1 MGMKHQT
8 IKLDVNGREHEVDVK
23 PFERLND
30 VIRTTIGLTG
40 TKRGC
45 DTGGCGACTIIVD
58 GRPVYSCM
66 MPAVQ
71 AEGKKILTIEGL
83 QKGGRLDP
91 IQEAIINQGGIQCGF
106 CTPGV
111 IMSTKALLMSNSK
124 PTEAEIREALA
135 GNLCRCT
142 GYVKILEAIKTV
154 VDQSSGRRA
163 R

>member
-1 MGMKHQT
+1 MRYQT
-8 IKLDVNGREHEVDVK
+8 VRLNVNGEEREVVVK

-30 VIRTTIGLTG
+30 VLRATIGLTG

-45 DTGGCGACTIIVD
+45 DTGGCGACTVLLN

-66 MPAVQ
+66 MPAIQ
-71 AEGKKILTIEGL
+71 AEGKEIVTIEGL
-83 QKGGRLDP
+83 GSDGKLDP
-91 IQEAIINQGGIQCGF
+91 IQEAMIEHGGIQCGF

-111 IMSTKALLMSNSK
+111 IISAKALLTSNPK
-124 PTEAEIREALA
+124 QTEADIREALA

-142 GYVKILEAIKTV
+142 GYVKIIEAIRMV
-154 VDQSSGRRA
+154 VDQSSVRKA

>member
-1 MGMKHQT
+1 MKLQT
-8 IKLDVNGREHEVDVK
+8 VRLKVNREEHEVVVK

-30 VIRTTIGLTG
+30 VLRATIGLTG

-45 DTGGCGACTIIVD
+45 DTGGCGACTVILD
-58 GRPVYSCM
+58 GRPIYSCM

-71 AEGKKILTIEGL
+71 ADGREIVTIEGL
-83 QKGGRLDP
+83 ASDGKLDP
-91 IQEAIINQGGIQCGF
+91 IQEAMVKHGGIQCGF

-111 IMSTKALLMSNSK
+111 IMSAKALLTSNPK
-124 PTEAEIREALA
+124 PTEADIREALA

-142 GYVKILEAIKTV
+142 GYVKIIEAIRMAI
-154 VDQSSGRRA
+154 DQSSGRRA

>member
-1 MGMKHQT
+1 MKYQT
-8 IKLDVNGREHEVDVK
+8 VKLNVNGEEREVSVK

-30 VIRTTIGLTG
+30 VLRATMGLTG

-45 DTGGCGACTIIVD
+45 DTGGCGACTVVVD

-66 MPAVQ
+66 MPAGQ
-71 AEGKKILTIEGL
+71 AEGKKIVTIEGL
-83 QKGGRLDP
+83 AKDGRLDA
-91 IQEAIINQGGIQCGF
+91 IQEAMIRHGGIQCGF

-111 IMSTKALLMSNSK
+111 IMSAKALLMSNPK
-124 PTEAEIREALA
+124 PTEADVREALA

-142 GYVKILEAIKTV
+142 GYVEILEAIETV
-154 VDQSSGRRA
+154 VDQSSGRRV